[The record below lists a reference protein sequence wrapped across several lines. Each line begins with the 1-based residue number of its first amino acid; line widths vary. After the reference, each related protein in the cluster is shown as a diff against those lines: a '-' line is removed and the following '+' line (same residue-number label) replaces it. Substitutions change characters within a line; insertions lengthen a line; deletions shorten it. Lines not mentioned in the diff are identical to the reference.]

1 METALNVIQTEKHY
15 ETEVEGHKAFIEYMK
30 SGNSIYLTHT
40 EVAPELEGKG
50 IAKKL
55 VETVLKM
62 IEDEGKQL
70 VPLCPYVAAYLKRH
84 PEWKRILAQG
94 YNV

>member
-1 METALNVIQTEKHY
+1 METDLIITQTDKHF
-15 ETEVEGHKAFIEYMK
+15 ETVVDGYKAFIEYLQ
-30 SGNSIYLTHT
+30 SGDSIYLTHT

-62 IEDEGKQL
+62 IERDGKQL
-70 VPLCPYVAAYLKRH
+70 VPLCPYVASYLNRH
-84 PEWKRILAQG
+84 PDWKRIVAPG